1 MLKNFRFLKPVLE
14 KEDDLVIE
22 VDEDIELE
30 PEYLI
35 CEDMN
40 EIEAEEIEAME
51 VQQDNIDFDFIRDPD
66 WIKVNEDYDYEIIE
80 SQVETTEW

>member
-1 MLKNFRFLKPVLE
+1 MLKNFRFLKPVLQ
-14 KEDDLVIE
+14 KEDDQVIE

-40 EIEAEEIEAME
+40 EIEAKEIEAME
-51 VQQDNIDFDFIRDPD
+51 EQ
-66 WIKVNEDYDYEIIE
+66 
-80 SQVETTEW
+80 